1 MTDTCACLATK
12 LEDHHRFIASI
23 EGLASGWTT
32 HDTMSSS
39 DEGEIRENG
48 VEVSKATSL
57 PQTKRNGVDRQDRS
71 QISNTRSP
79 DQGDYRSRQPR
90 SPRGYKRSRDDDRDT
105 YHRGGRGSSD
115 PRHFRV
121 HYEDG
126 PPPQSRHAYEDL
138 DRPASRGRYEGIDRP
153 SDHRQYE
160 SRDRHSGSSRYD
172 KRDRDYGR
180 ADKRPRT
187 RSPSPYRHS
196 RGDGRERHQRGRWDA
211 DGPGRNRPGEQIENT
226 RNGAQTAKQV
236 RDDTA
241 SKRSPEAGAKSVS
254 KEVAKSD
261 QGATDERMAE
271 GTSHLHITYFAPFLK
286 AAGQL
291 LTSNSDSSDAAAKDS
306 KIEPDQDWDEPTPLD
321 EEAEIERRRRRREAL
336 LRKSRASTP
345 LLVQAVQANKHDHT
359 VETPSEAAT
368 PQKTP
373 RTPASGK
380 PEPKIKLLQ
389 PANKVGAA
397 SPAGR
402 TQGSMSPEAL
412 AVANDRELINTHGD
426 VKTTDEDGP
435 SAADYDPTID
445 MWEDERRDEMR
456 NGNIGLHGEGRRES
470 VDASG
475 KDEPMHTT
483 ETENE
488 DDDDFDMF
496 AEDFDEE
503 KLAAPKSAPTAK
515 APTEDPIAL
524 QGGKGGAIL
533 EDDDKDGY
541 YKIRPSEILNGRYQV
556 QSSLGKGMFSGVARA
571 VDITTKKLIAIK
583 IMRNNDALKKGG
595 FTEIA
600 ILQKLN
606 SADPENK
613 KHIVKFER
621 SFEHKGHLC
630 MAFENL
636 SLNLREVLKKFGNN
650 VGINL
655 HATKAYAYQIFLAL
669 AHMRKCSIIHADLK
683 PDNILVSLLSITIL
697 KYEHRTLTR

>member
-1 MTDTCACLATK
+1 
-12 LEDHHRFIASI
+12 
-23 EGLASGWTT
+23 
-32 HDTMSSS
+32 
-39 DEGEIRENG
+39 
-48 VEVSKATSL
+48 
-57 PQTKRNGVDRQDRS
+57 
-71 QISNTRSP
+71 
-79 DQGDYRSRQPR
+79 
-90 SPRGYKRSRDDDRDT
+90 
-105 YHRGGRGSSD
+105 
-115 PRHFRV
+115 
-121 HYEDG
+121 
-126 PPPQSRHAYEDL
+126 
-138 DRPASRGRYEGIDRP
+138 
-153 SDHRQYE
+153 
-160 SRDRHSGSSRYD
+160 
-172 KRDRDYGR
+172 
-180 ADKRPRT
+180 
-187 RSPSPYRHS
+187 
-196 RGDGRERHQRGRWDA
+196 
-211 DGPGRNRPGEQIENT
+211 
-226 RNGAQTAKQV
+226 
-236 RDDTA
+236 
-241 SKRSPEAGAKSVS
+241 
-254 KEVAKSD
+254 
-261 QGATDERMAE
+261 MAE
-271 GTSHLHITYFAPFLK
+271 GTSHLHIKYGTRSFQAVE
-286 AAGQL
+286 QQQ
-291 LTSNSDSSDAAAKDS
+291 LTSSSDSRGAAKDS
-306 KIEPDQDWDEPTPLD
+306 GPEPDQDWDAPTPLD

-359 VETPSEAAT
+359 AETPSEAAT

-380 PEPKIKLLQ
+380 PKSKTTLLQ
-389 PANKVGAA
+389 PANKVDTA

-402 TQGSMSPEAL
+402 TQGSLSPEAL
-412 AVANDRELINTHGD
+412 AIANDRELINTHVD
-426 VKTTDEDGP
+426 VKATDEDGP

-456 NGNIGLHGEGRRES
+456 NGNIGLHGEGRPES

-475 KDEPMHTT
+475 KDEPMNTT
-483 ETENE
+483 EAENE

-503 KLAAPKSAPTAK
+503 KLAAPKSAPKAK
-515 APTEDPIAL
+515 APTEDPSAL

-541 YKIRPSEILNGRYQV
+541 YKIRPSEILNGRYQI
-556 QSSLGKGMFSGVARA
+556 QSGLGKGMFSGVARA
-571 VDITTKKLIAIK
+571 VDITTKKLVAIK

-606 SADPENK
+606 LADPENK

-655 HATKAYAYQIFLAL
+655 HATKAYAYQTFLAL

-683 PDNILVSLLSITIL
+683 PDNILVSLLSIHQEFQTSKQDTYKVTGQRAAERPQNL
-697 KYEHRTLTR
+697 RLRHGHRSN

>member
-1 MTDTCACLATK
+1 
-12 LEDHHRFIASI
+12 
-23 EGLASGWTT
+23 
-32 HDTMSSS
+32 
-39 DEGEIRENG
+39 
-48 VEVSKATSL
+48 
-57 PQTKRNGVDRQDRS
+57 
-71 QISNTRSP
+71 
-79 DQGDYRSRQPR
+79 
-90 SPRGYKRSRDDDRDT
+90 
-105 YHRGGRGSSD
+105 
-115 PRHFRV
+115 
-121 HYEDG
+121 
-126 PPPQSRHAYEDL
+126 
-138 DRPASRGRYEGIDRP
+138 
-153 SDHRQYE
+153 
-160 SRDRHSGSSRYD
+160 
-172 KRDRDYGR
+172 
-180 ADKRPRT
+180 
-187 RSPSPYRHS
+187 
-196 RGDGRERHQRGRWDA
+196 
-211 DGPGRNRPGEQIENT
+211 
-226 RNGAQTAKQV
+226 
-236 RDDTA
+236 
-241 SKRSPEAGAKSVS
+241 
-254 KEVAKSD
+254 
-261 QGATDERMAE
+261 MAE
-271 GTSHLHITYFAPFLK
+271 GTSHLHIKYGTTSLQAVE
-286 AAGQL
+286 QQ
-291 LTSNSDSSDAAAKDS
+291 LTSSSDSPGAAKES
-306 KIEPDQDWDEPTPLD
+306 ESGPDQDWDAPTPLD

-345 LLVQAVQANKHDHT
+345 LLVQAVQANKHDLT
-359 VETPSEAAT
+359 AETPSEAAT

-380 PEPKIKLLQ
+380 PESKSTLLQ

-402 TQGSMSPEAL
+402 TQGSLSPEAL

-470 VDASG
+470 EDASA
-475 KDEPMHTT
+475 KDEPIHTT
-483 ETENE
+483 EAENE

-503 KLAAPKSAPTAK
+503 KLAAPKSAPKAK

-571 VDITTKKLIAIK
+571 VDITTKKLVAIK

-606 SADPENK
+606 STDPENK

-655 HATKAYAYQIFLAL
+655 HATKAYAYQTFLAL

-683 PDNILVSLLSITIL
+683 PDNILVSLLSITTSDIETEYLQNHRSTSSATSL
-697 KYEHRTLTR
+697 KSATWARPSIGLTQRQHTMKSPLTLSVDSTGLPRLFLECQMTMPSICGPSAAHCTNSTPARFYLRVTATTRCSVPSSRLGAK